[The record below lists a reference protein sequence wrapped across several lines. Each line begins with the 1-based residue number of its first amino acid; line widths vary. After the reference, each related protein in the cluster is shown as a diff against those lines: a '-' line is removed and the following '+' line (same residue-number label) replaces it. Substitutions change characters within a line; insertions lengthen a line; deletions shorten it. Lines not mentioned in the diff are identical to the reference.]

1 MRAQSS
7 QKGTASLAS
16 SADERTEE
24 IKGSRVRPLEVID
37 QEEKRL
43 RCHLLQRLIH
53 AVKQAKARPAFTSSS
68 FSVRGNG
75 GKQDGERREVSF
87 QIDEESI
94 GKRLCLFITA
104 QGQKPRPCCPESLAN
119 SRGQFRFA
127 DPCLTT
133 QGDDRSSL
141 NTIIQ
146 V

>member
-53 AVKQAKARPAFTSSS
+53 AVKQAKARPAFATSS

-75 GKQDGERREVSF
+75 RKQDGERREVSF
-87 QIDEESI
+87 QIDEERI
-94 GKRLCLFITA
+94 GKRLCLFLKA
-104 QGQKPRPCCPESLAN
+104 AEHKPGPCCPDSICQ
-119 SRGQFRFA
+119 SRCHTR
-127 DPCLTT
+127 L
-133 QGDDRSSL
+133 
-141 NTIIQ
+141 
-146 V
+146 